1 MLNVDPPM
9 LFIHHD
15 EIINFLK
22 KHRIKRISHQ
32 ND

>member
-15 EIINFLK
+15 EIIKLLEKASDK
-22 KHRIKRISHQ
+22 KNKSSE
-32 ND
+32 